1 MKLLAKLF
9 AFSPLLVLC
18 FELIYLT
25 NLAPRSHLSPT
36 IPTNQKYEQLVTTVN
51 LSGLSTSSW
60 SLSPQKSEVKF
71 NCQQQPNSSFVA
83 ILSLNESP
91 YIQVAALQKL
101 LKIAN
106 MKSKQIKFVDLS
118 SPRPYATL

>member
-1 MKLLAKLF
+1 MKSLAKLL

-18 FELIYLT
+18 FELVHLV
-25 NLAPRSHLSPT
+25 NLDPHPPLSPT

-60 SLSPQKSEVKF
+60 TLSPQKNEVKF
-71 NCQQQPNSSFVA
+71 NCQQLPNSSFVA
-83 ILSLNESP
+83 ILSLNKSP